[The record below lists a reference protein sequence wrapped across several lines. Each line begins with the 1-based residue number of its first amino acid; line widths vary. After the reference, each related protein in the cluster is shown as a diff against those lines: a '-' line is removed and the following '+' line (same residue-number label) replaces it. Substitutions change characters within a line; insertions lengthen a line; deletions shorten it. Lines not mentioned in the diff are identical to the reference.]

1 MENILDWGIEVI
13 LWCQQFSPALDS
25 LFKAFTFLGNEY
37 FFLVFLSI
45 IYWCTNRKVGIR
57 LIFMFLLTGYVGAMA
72 KEIANQPRP
81 HQYTERVTPL
91 IEIDGFGFPSLHTL
105 TAVTMWGYLA
115 SQFRRTWLWILAGV
129 LMVCIPLS
137 RVYLGVHF
145 PTDLLGGY
153 ILGGVLLLS
162 YLKIEPG
169 LEKWLTENPVLQ
181 WIMPFGLPILL
192 LLIILLASRDESS
205 TIAAAMLMG
214 AMVGFTIERRWVRFE
229 SGGIWWKQV
238 LRFLLGII
246 GLFVVRAGLKRIFPE
261 GDQVF
266 RAIRYGCIGLW
277 LGVGGPLAFVKL
289 RLAEVRPA
297 RAES

>member
-1 MENILDWGIEVI
+1 MENILNWGVEVI

-25 LFKAFTFLGNEY
+25 LFKAFTFLGDEY
-37 FFLVFLSI
+37 FFLVLLSI
-45 IYWCTNRKVGIR
+45 IYWCTNRKAGLR
-57 LIFMFLLTGYVGAMA
+57 LIFMFLVTGYAGAVA
-72 KEIANQPRP
+72 KTIFDQPRP
-81 HQYTERVTPL
+81 HQYTDLVTPL
-91 IEIDGFGFPSLHTL
+91 IEIEGLGFPSLHTL
-105 TAVTMWGYLA
+105 TAVTMWGFLA
-115 SQFRRTWLWILAGV
+115 SRFRRTWLWILAGI

-153 ILGGVLLLS
+153 IIGGVLLLS
-162 YLKIEPG
+162 YLKIESG
-169 LEKWLTENPVLQ
+169 LEKWLAEKPVRQ
-181 WIMPFGLPILL
+181 WAISFGLSIPL
-192 LLIILLASRDESS
+192 LLIAFYTGGDAS
-205 TIAAAMLMG
+205 IVAAAMLMG
-214 AMVGFTIERRWVRFE
+214 AIVGFTIERRWVRFE